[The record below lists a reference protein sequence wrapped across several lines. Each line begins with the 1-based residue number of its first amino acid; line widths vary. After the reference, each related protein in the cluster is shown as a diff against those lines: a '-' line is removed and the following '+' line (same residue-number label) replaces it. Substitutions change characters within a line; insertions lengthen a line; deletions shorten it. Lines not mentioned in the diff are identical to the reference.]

1 MVVEEDVAGRRG
13 VFVVG
18 RAVGVGRA
26 VVGRAVGVGR
36 AVVGRGATTGD
47 AVVGRRG
54 VLLLDFFFFVVEV
67 ERLVGAFFFA
77 GCFPER
83 FERDDLRASKG
94 LASAVCSWTSTDAG
108 NARARANNIVEIR
121 VVYIS
126 IIFSPGE

>member
-1 MVVEEDVAGRRG
+1 MGLRGALVVDEDEAGRRG

-18 RAVGVGRA
+18 RT
-26 VVGRAVGVGR
+26 VGVGR

-54 VLLLDFFFFVVEV
+54 DLLLDFFFVVEV